1 MDDIEIQRQIRTA
14 VREGDLQR
22 VRSLIGDSMALLQ
35 VMTPFGTWLHVAAK
49 AGQLEVVKALLEL
62 GADTNAKG
70 GTFRGAPINL
80 AASAGWE
87 PIVRLLIEVGAELD
101 VSEPER
107 NPLFGAIYGGHLDV
121 VKLLIERGSD
131 YRVRYTGESMKDMD
145 AVAFARER
153 GHLEIARYLAGLSGL

>member
-1 MDDIEIQRQIRTA
+1 MDDIEIQRQIRA
-14 VREGDLQR
+14 AAREGDVQR

-49 AGQLEVVKALLEL
+49 VGQLEVVKALLEM
-62 GADTNAKG
+62 GADTNARG
-70 GTFRGAPINL
+70 GTFSGAPINL

-87 PIVRLLIEVGAELD
+87 PIVRLLIDEGAELD

-121 VKLLIERGSD
+121 VKPLVERGID

-153 GHLEIARYLAGLSGL
+153 GQLEIAGYLAGLSGL